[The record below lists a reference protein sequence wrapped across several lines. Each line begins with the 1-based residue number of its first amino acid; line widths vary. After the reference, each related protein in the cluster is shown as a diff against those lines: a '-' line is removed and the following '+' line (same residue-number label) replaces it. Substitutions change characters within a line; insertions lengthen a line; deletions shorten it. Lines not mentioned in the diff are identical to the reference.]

1 MTEDEYEILP
11 HKLLADLKYDVEA
24 LKKKLT
30 EPETKTNELILEIE
44 SLKDSIHELNVIF
57 EKALEE
63 TKEEDLSKL
72 IHTLNE
78 KMEMISN
85 QNETIARGMVAIAD
99 KLEDF
104 IERRSGTKASAPA
117 QHSMGLPPQ
126 ATQGR
131 VAPRPSMSM
140 ETSTFGPSDNMDLP
154 PPPPKYGSSSKKVRS
169 GLFK

>member
-24 LKKKLT
+24 LKKKLM

-63 TKEEDLSKL
+63 TKGEDLSKIIL
-72 IHTLNE
+72 SLND
-78 KMEMISN
+78 KMGTISN

-104 IERRSGTKASAPA
+104 MEKQSGTKTSAPM
-117 QHSMGLPPQ
+117 QHSLGLPPQ
-126 ATQGR
+126 ATKGR
-131 VAPRPSMSM
+131 VAPRPSMPLEDSN
-140 ETSTFGPSDNMDLP
+140 FGSLENMDLP
-154 PPPPKYGSSSKKVRS
+154 PPPPKFGPTTKKVRS